1 MNKNFIVNNSAGI
14 SSLVNPIYI
23 AANVSEYGE
32 EPPYFESLDYS
43 DENLSYYDIQE
54 VNDQEIDCG
63 YRDDLDYYE

>member
-1 MNKNFIVNNSAGI
+1 M
-14 SSLVNPIYI
+14 NPIYI